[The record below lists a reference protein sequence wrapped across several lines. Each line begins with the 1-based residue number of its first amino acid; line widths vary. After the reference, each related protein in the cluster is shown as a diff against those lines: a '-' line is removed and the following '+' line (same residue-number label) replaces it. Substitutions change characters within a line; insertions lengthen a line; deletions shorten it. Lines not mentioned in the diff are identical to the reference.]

1 MVSRRRSIP
10 SLASLQAFDSAA
22 RLLSF
27 TRAADELA
35 LTQSAV
41 SRQVQTLEEGVG
53 LALFQ
58 RVGNRLVLTVAGENY
73 HREIAP
79 LLEALR
85 SATLRLMAFKGTGGT
100 LRLVVLPTLGMKWLV
115 PRLPRFI
122 AAHPEVQVSLD
133 TRTTPVDLR
142 ETGFDAAIQHGE
154 PTWPGAVAVRLM
166 GEELV
171 VVASPPL
178 LPRGKPARR
187 AALLTLPLLQQ
198 GTRPDAWADWFL
210 AAGVPRADAYGGL
223 RFEQFSHVIQAATAG
238 LGLALV
244 PRFLVADEIR
254 AGQLGEASAHVLA
267 GPRPYCLVYAERK
280 AHDPAVRAFRE
291 WLKAEATAFEA
302 GSAADR
308 AVR

>member
-1 MVSRRRSIP
+1 MISKRRSIP

-41 SRQVQTLEEGVG
+41 SRQIQTLEDGVG
-53 LALFQ
+53 LPLF
-58 RVGNRLVLTVAGENY
+58 RRTGNRLVLTEAGENY

-79 LLEALR
+79 LLESLR
-85 SATLRLMAFKGTGGT
+85 SATLRLMAFKGAGGT

-122 AAHPEVQVSLD
+122 AAHPEVQVSLN
-133 TRTTPVDLR
+133 TRTTPLDLR
-142 ETGFDAAIQHGE
+142 DTEFDAAIQHGE

-171 VVASPPL
+171 VVASPSL
-178 LPRGKPARR
+178 LPRTKAARR
-187 AALLTLPLLQQ
+187 EALLSLPLLQQ
-198 GTRPDAWADWFL
+198 GTRPDAWSEWFR
-210 AAGVPRADAYGGL
+210 AAEVPRDDAYGGL

-244 PRFLVADEIR
+244 PRFLVIDEIR
-254 AGQLGEASAHVLA
+254 AGQLAEVSTHVLA
-267 GPRPYCLVYAERK
+267 GPRPYCLVYPERK
-280 AHDPAVRAFRE
+280 AHDPAVTAFRV
-291 WLKAEATAFEA
+291 WLQAEAAAFEA
-302 GSAADR
+302 GLPG
-308 AVR
+308 